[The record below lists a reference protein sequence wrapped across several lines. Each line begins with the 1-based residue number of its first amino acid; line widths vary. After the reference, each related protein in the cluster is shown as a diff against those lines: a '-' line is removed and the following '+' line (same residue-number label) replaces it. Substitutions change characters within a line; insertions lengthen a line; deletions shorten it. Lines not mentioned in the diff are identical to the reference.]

1 MCQAIAGRV
10 ERIEG
15 SGLERR
21 GIVAVAGVER
31 DVSLA
36 LLPEAATGEWVIFHS
51 GYALRTISEAE
62 ADGLAGLVNRY
73 SPIANSRK

>member
-1 MCQAIAGRV
+1 MCQAIAGRI

-31 DVSLA
+31 HVSLA
-36 LLPEAATGEWVIFHS
+36 LLPEAAPGEWVIFHS
-51 GYALRTISEAE
+51 GYALRKISEAE
-62 ADGLAGLVNRY
+62 ADGLAELVERLA
-73 SPIANSRK
+73 IGD